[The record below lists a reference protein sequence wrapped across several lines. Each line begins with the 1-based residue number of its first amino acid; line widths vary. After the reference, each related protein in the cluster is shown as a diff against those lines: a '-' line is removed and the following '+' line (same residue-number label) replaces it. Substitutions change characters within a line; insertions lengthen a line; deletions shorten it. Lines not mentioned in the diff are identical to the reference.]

1 MTNRKNGST
10 LCPRHEGCRTKYG
23 QFSEFA
29 RIQPKRSGHSAR
41 ATDLRSLQ
49 RRQSSEGRANGQN
62 KLKAPS
68 GCLDAEA
75 LITHDETP
83 RGCTDSPKCAQRHG
97 PAILTSCLSG
107 IAPRAPFI
115 SAKEASWGRPTHY
128 AVSSPWHCP
137 WAGAS
142 NFGRCLIYFR
152 IRWRVSLLPTCR
164 ILTPPRRC
172 CVDATRGAVPLD
184 STGDLLTWRIIITP
198 TL

>member
-1 MTNRKNGST
+1 MNRKNGST

-23 QFSEFA
+23 QFSDIPPE
-29 RIQPKRSGHSAR
+29 
-41 ATDLRSLQ
+41 
-49 RRQSSEGRANGQN
+49 RRTCVRCRGD
-62 KLKAPS
+62 KVLKAARTGKTSSRHQVGVPPRR
-68 GCLDAEA
+68 GPD
-75 LITHDETP
+75 THDVTP
-83 RGCTDSPKCAQRHG
+83 RGRTDSPKCAQRHG

-107 IAPRAPFI
+107 IARRPPFI
-115 SAKEASWGRPTHY
+115 SAREASWGRPMHY

-152 IRWRVSLLPTCR
+152 IRGRVSLLPTCR
-164 ILTPPRRC
+164 IPTPPRRC

-184 STGDLLTWRIIITP
+184 STGDLLTWSIIP